1 MNILNIKNNILLCLI
16 IIFIYETYF
25 FSSAKIKNNKNIF
38 TFWEPREK
46 IPGYILL
53 CIKTWKKFL
62 PEYQIQILDY
72 EKVKKYLGKELFSQI
87 ICKNMTLP
95 IQADAIRVAIL
106 KKFGGIWMDADT
118 IILNE
123 ELFKRRTIFDLIMVG
138 DEKTKTQNIGF
149 IYASKNSKII
159 NEWLKEIINKV
170 RIYKENMINPILD
183 NLEMHKSWSYLGNN
197 IVNRIITNAKTKEFL
212 RLDRNKL
219 SAMPEL
225 NLYKNYSQAQKYKY
239 NLLYF
244 RRGDPKIVLN
254 KAKNIILLHNS
265 WTPFKYKSM
274 SEQEFLSQDI
284 LLSKLLSNLLNK

>member
-25 FSSAKIKNNKNIF
+25 FSSAKINNNKNIF

-123 ELFKRRTIFDLIMVG
+123 ELFERFNLSILFIFDV
-138 DEKTKTQNIGF
+138 
-149 IYASKNSKII
+149 
-159 NEWLKEIINKV
+159 
-170 RIYKENMINPILD
+170 
-183 NLEMHKSWSYLGNN
+183 
-197 IVNRIITNAKTKEFL
+197 
-212 RLDRNKL
+212 
-219 SAMPEL
+219 
-225 NLYKNYSQAQKYKY
+225 
-239 NLLYF
+239 
-244 RRGDPKIVLN
+244 
-254 KAKNIILLHNS
+254 
-265 WTPFKYKSM
+265 
-274 SEQEFLSQDI
+274 
-284 LLSKLLSNLLNK
+284 